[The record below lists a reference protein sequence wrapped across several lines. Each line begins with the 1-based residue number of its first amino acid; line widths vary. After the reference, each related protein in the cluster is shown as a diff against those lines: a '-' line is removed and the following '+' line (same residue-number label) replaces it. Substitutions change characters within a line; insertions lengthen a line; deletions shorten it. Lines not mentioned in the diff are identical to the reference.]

1 MTYEEV
7 AAHGVER
14 EEGLGL
20 GDRVHDGEVRA
31 EPAGAASRHRERV
44 RVDREGRVRLPCPI
58 DHERFRYCRHQLQR
72 RVSALR
78 YSCPEI

>member
-14 EEGLGL
+14 EEGLGF
-20 GDRVHDGEVRA
+20 GDCVHDGEVCA

-44 RVDREGRVRLPCPI
+44 RVDREGRVRVKARIELG
-58 DHERFRYCRHQLQR
+58 
-72 RVSALR
+72 
-78 YSCPEI
+78 